1 MFRKKAS
8 KSIASKIWILV
19 VGVVILTTGLVCS
32 ALVLQERKAIRTST
46 TQRMID
52 IANCAS
58 GSVDGDILKTITA
71 EDEDTEEYKRIYD
84 ALAVYR
90 DNVELEYVY
99 GIKDEGDGTFTFT
112 VDPAIDDP
120 APFGKEVVRTDA
132 LYMASQ
138 GIAAADNEFYE
149 DEWGS
154 FYSAYSPVFD
164 SEGKVAGIIGIDFS
178 REWYDGQLKEQTRNQ
193 VVSCLIIVA
202 VVLVMSVILISML
215 LKSIM
220 NPLKNMALVAKNYEK
235 GLYDDEF
242 EVGREDELGDISRAL
257 QSMAS
262 SLTEHIKEAEAANNA
277 KSDFLAHMSHEIRTP
292 INAVL
297 GMNEMILRES
307 NDGEILEYSENIKTS
322 GTMLLGIINDIL
334 DFSKI
339 ESGKLEIIPVDY
351 DLSTILNDL
360 VHMIQTRADDKGL
373 MFKLDFDSNI
383 PRLLH
388 GDEIRIKQI
397 ITNILTNAVKYTE
410 KGSVTFSM
418 GYDPIENDPDSIM
431 LHVSVKDTGMG
442 IKEEDMK
449 KLFSEFE
456 RIEEKKNRNIEG
468 TGLGMS
474 ITKSLLE
481 MMDSSLQ
488 VESVY
493 GEGSV
498 FSFSIKQRV
507 VGEAVLGNYEE
518 AYKEHLNRQS
528 KYKEIITAP
537 AARIL
542 VVDDNK
548 MNLVVFKS
556 LVKQTL
562 IHVDTAESGDEGL
575 EQMSSSE
582 YDIIFLDHL
591 MPNKD
596 GIETLHDLKKQ
607 SDNPNIH
614 TPVICLTANAISGAR
629 EQYISEG
636 FDDYLTKPIDPVR
649 LEELLVN
656 LLPEEK
662 LEYKFN
668 TFSEDTNE
676 TQEKD
681 KDYEVLEILEKQNLI
696 DLERGIS
703 NTRSKEAYLSFLKMF
718 SDELNDRIVAIE
730 NYYSEGDIDNYKIR
744 VHALKS
750 SAYLVGIM
758 EVGELAQRL
767 EAACNEGD
775 TEYVNEHHGVLMEEL
790 MKYQEILQGLFAG
803 EENDS
808 SMPEDE
814 GNMPEADEELMSKV
828 YDDMKAAAD
837 DLDSDRLEEIFS
849 NMEKYSIPTQHRE
862 LFERLRALSKE
873 YEYAAISELLTQER

>member
-1 MFRKKAS
+1 M
-8 KSIASKIWILV
+8 ILS
-19 VGVVILTTGLVCS
+19 TGLVCA
-32 ALVLQERKAIRTST
+32 ALVFQARKAIRTST

-58 GSVDGDILKTITA
+58 GSVDGDILKTIA
-71 EDEDTEEYKRIYD
+71 SYDEGTEEYKSIYD

-120 APFGKEVVRTDA
+120 APFGMAVVRTDA
-132 LYMASQ
+132 LYMAST
-138 GIAAADNEFYE
+138 GIAAADSEPYE
-149 DEWGS
+149 DQWGS

-164 SEGKVAGIIGIDFS
+164 SEGKVAGIIGVDFS
-178 REWYDGQLKEQTRNQ
+178 REWYDGQLKEQTRSQ
-193 VVSCLIIVA
+193 VFSCLIILA
-202 VVLVMSVILISML
+202 AVLVISVMLLSTL

-220 NPLKNMALVAKNYEK
+220 NPLKHMALVARNYEK
-235 GLYDDEF
+235 GFYDDEF

-257 QSMAS
+257 QSMAGT
-262 SLTEHIKEAEAANNA
+262 LTEQIKVAEAANSA

-297 GMNEMILRES
+297 GMNEMILREC
-307 NDGEILEYSENIKTS
+307 DDEDILEYSENIKTS

-373 MFKLDFDSNI
+373 ILKLDFDRNI
-383 PRLLH
+383 PRLLN

-418 GYDPIENDPDSIM
+418 GYDQIENDHDRIM
-431 LHVSVKDTGMG
+431 LNVSVKDTGMG

-456 RIEEKKNRNIEG
+456 RIEEEKNRNIEG

-474 ITKSLLE
+474 ITQRLLD

-488 VESVY
+488 VKSIY

-498 FSFSIKQRV
+498 FSFSIEQRV
-507 VGEAVLGNYEE
+507 VGDAVLGDYEE
-518 AYKEHLNRQS
+518 AYREHLNRQS
-528 KYKEIITAP
+528 KYKENITAP
-537 AARIL
+537 SARIL

-556 LVKQTL
+556 LIKQTL

-575 EQMSSSE
+575 GLMRSTE
-582 YDIIFLDHL
+582 YDIVFLDHL
-591 MPNKD
+591 MPHKD
-596 GIETLHDLKKQ
+596 GIETLHDMKGQ
-607 SDNPNIH
+607 SDNPNIN

-636 FDDYLTKPIDPVR
+636 FDDYLTKPIDTGK

-656 LLPEEK
+656 YLPAEK
-662 LEYKFN
+662 LEYTCDSLN
-668 TFSEDTNE
+668 EDTDK
-676 TQEKD
+676 TQEKVED
-681 KDYEVLEILEKQNLI
+681 FEVLKILEAQNLI

-703 NTRSKEAYLSFLKMF
+703 NTGSKEAYQGFLKMF
-718 SDELNDRIVAIE
+718 SDELDDRGDVIKK
-730 NYYSEGDIDNYKIR
+730 YYAEGDIDNYRIC

-750 SAYLVGIM
+750 SANLIGAMKI
-758 EVGELAQRL
+758 GELAQKL
-767 EAACNEGD
+767 ENACNAKD
-775 TEYVNEHHGVLMEEL
+775 MEYIDEHHGIFMEEL
-790 MKYQEILQGLFAG
+790 IKYGEIFQGLFDVVDD
-803 EENDS
+803 DS
-808 SMPEDE
+808 NVSDDH
-814 GNMPEADEELMSKV
+814 GDISEADDEFISKAYKDIKEAV
-828 YDDMKAAAD
+828 D
-837 DLDSDRLEEIFS
+837 DLDCDRLEMIFS
-849 NMEKYSIPTQHRE
+849 DLKKYHIPPEHRE
-862 LFERLRALSKE
+862 LFERLQALSEKFE
-873 YEYAAISELLTQER
+873 YDMINEILTQVT

>member
-1 MFRKKAS
+1 MLKKKVS

-19 VGVVILTTGLVCS
+19 VGFVILSTGLVCG
-32 ALVLQERKAIRTST
+32 ALVFQARKAIRTAT

-58 GSVDGDILKTITA
+58 GSVDGNILKTITA
-71 EDEDTEEYKRIYD
+71 EDEGTDEYKRIYD

-90 DNVELEYVY
+90 DNVELDYVY

-132 LYMASQ
+132 LYTAST
-138 GIAAADNEFYE
+138 GIAAADSKPYK

-164 SEGKVAGIIGIDFS
+164 SKGKVAGIIGVDFS
-178 REWYDGQLKEQTRNQ
+178 KEWYEGQLKEQTRNQ
-193 VVSCLIIVA
+193 VFSCLIILA
-202 VVLVMSVILISML
+202 AVLVMSVMLISML

-220 NPLKNMALVAKNYEK
+220 NPLKHMASVARNYEK
-235 GLYDDEF
+235 GFYDDEF

-257 QSMAS
+257 QSMAG

-307 NDGEILEYSENIKTS
+307 DDKDILEYSKNIKTS

-360 VHMIQTRADDKGL
+360 VHMVHSRADDKGL
-373 MFKLDFDSNI
+373 MLKLDFDRNI
-383 PRLLH
+383 PRMLN

-418 GYDPIENDPDSIM
+418 GYEKIENDPDSIM
-431 LHVSVKDTGMG
+431 LNVSVKDTGMG

-456 RIEEKKNRNIEG
+456 RIEEEKNHNIEG

-474 ITKSLLE
+474 ITKSLLD

-507 VGEAVLGNYEE
+507 IGNAVLGDYEE
-518 AYKEHLNRQS
+518 AYKEHLDRQGT
-528 KYKEIITAP
+528 YKEKISAP
-537 AARIL
+537 DARIL

-548 MNLVVFKS
+548 MNLAVFKS
-556 LVKQTL
+556 LIKQTL
-562 IHVDTAESGDEGL
+562 INVDTAESGDEGL
-575 EQMSSSE
+575 ELTGSIE

-596 GIETLHDLKKQ
+596 GIETLHDMKEQ
-607 SDNPNIH
+607 SDNPNINA
-614 TPVICLTANAISGAR
+614 PVICLTANAISGAR
-629 EQYISEG
+629 EQYIREG
-636 FDDYLTKPIDPVR
+636 FDDYLTKPIDPGK

-656 LLPEEK
+656 YLP
-662 LEYKFN
+662 
-668 TFSEDTNE
+668 
-676 TQEKD
+676 KD
-681 KDYEVLEILEKQNLI
+681 KLQYFTEALNEEMDKTSEKNEDYYVIDKLVEQKLI
-696 DLERGIS
+696 DTDAGIK
-703 NTRSKEAYLSFLKMF
+703 NTGSKEGYLSFLKMF
-718 SDELNDRIVAIE
+718 SEEADGRVDALEKH
-730 NYYSEGDIDNYKIR
+730 YSENDIDNYKIC

-750 SAYLVGIM
+750 STKLIGANGIS
-758 EVGELAQRL
+758 ELAQGL
-767 EAACNEGD
+767 EDACNAGD
-775 TEYVNEHHGVLMEEL
+775 TEFIKDHHETLTEEL
-790 MKYQEILQGLFAG
+790 IKHGIILRELFEAANG
-803 EENDS
+803 DNNISENDS
-808 SMPEDE
+808 IL
-814 GNMPEADEELMSKV
+814 PEADEEHMSKV
-828 YDDMKAAAD
+828 YEDIKEAAD
-837 DLDSDRLEEIFS
+837 NLDSDRLEAILS
-849 NMEKYSIPTQHRE
+849 DMEKYKVPEKHRE
-862 LFERLRALSKE
+862 LYERLQVLAKE
-873 YEYAAISELLTQER
+873 YEFDAISELLA